1 MIGQEVEQDDVQ
13 VDDQVGRQVRLDK
26 HESQGDPEGVV
37 KDDERAMGMVKR
49 RRRKIEEDFEK
60 LNRKIRQVED
70 EE

>member
-49 RRRKIEEDFEK
+49 RRRKI
-60 LNRKIRQVED
+60 
-70 EE
+70 